1 MSLFLLMLSAHLQA
15 NSVPGLFCIVQ
26 TNLVSN
32 ARRVLERCSSAYTD
46 FVDKA
51 RKAKRLNP
59 VTFEEDDLRRHF
71 FEVMTYKTDEL

>member
-1 MSLFLLMLSAHLQA
+1 LSAHLQA

-26 TNLVSN
+26 TNRVSN

-51 RKAKRLNP
+51 RKAKRINP
-59 VTFEEDDLRRHF
+59 VTLEEDDLRRHF

>member
-1 MSLFLLMLSAHLQA
+1 
-15 NSVPGLFCIVQ
+15 
-26 TNLVSN
+26 VSN

-59 VTFEEDDLRRHF
+59 VTLEEDDLRRHF
-71 FEVMTYKTDEL
+71 FEVMTIQN